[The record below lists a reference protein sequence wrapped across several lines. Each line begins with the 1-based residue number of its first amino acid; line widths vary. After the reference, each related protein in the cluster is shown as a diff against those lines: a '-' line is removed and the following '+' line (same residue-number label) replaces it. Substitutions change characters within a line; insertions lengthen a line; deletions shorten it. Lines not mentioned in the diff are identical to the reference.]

1 MVFVETKRGRRRDAR
16 SVLQY
21 VSTLAAGIAQVSAK
35 NTRLPL
41 CSAPMS
47 THEPIATNPL
57 RRGLVEDRTSDACAV
72 VIFGASGDLTRR
84 KLMPALYNLAWERA
98 LPGGFAVVGVA
109 RRDKTDDSFR
119 NDMRQAV
126 SSFSRRKPLDEAL
139 WADFERGLGYVRGAA
154 NEPATYSALRAHL
167 ERVDA
172 ERGTR
177 GNRLF
182 YLAVPPSEFGPIV
195 DGLRAEH
202 LVARSDRAR
211 ADGPWT
217 RVVFEKPFGHDLAS
231 ARVLN
236 DSVASAFDESQVFR
250 IDHYLGKETVQNL
263 LVFRF
268 ANLLFE
274 PVWGREHVD
283 HVQITVAEDIGLEGR
298 GRFYEQTGVTRD
310 IVENHLMQLL
320 CLTAMEPP
328 ISLSADAVRDEKVK
342 VLRSL
347 RPMERS
353 EVAQSVVRGQYG
365 RGVVHGEEAPAY
377 REEPDVSA
385 DSRVETYVAMRCF
398 VDNWR
403 WSGVPFYVRAG
414 KRLARRLTEIA
425 VVFHEVPRTLFRAN
439 SPQNAGAQG
448 GITPNV
454 LAVRIQ
460 PDEGIALRFISKE
473 PGQQTVLRDVA
484 MDFRYGMAFGS
495 HTPEAY
501 ERLLLDAMRGDAT
514 LFTRRDEVEAQ
525 WEYIDRVLAVWANDA
540 QPPPIYPAGSWGP
553 EQADELLARD
563 GRRWRKP

>member
-1 MVFVETKRGRRRDAR
+1 M
-16 SVLQY
+16 
-21 VSTLAAGIAQVSAK
+21 
-35 NTRLPL
+35 
-41 CSAPMS
+41 
-47 THEPIATNPL
+47 
-57 RRGLVEDRTSDACAV
+57 

-84 KLMPALYNLAWERA
+84 KLMPALYSLAFARA
-98 LPGGFAVVGVA
+98 LPGGFSVVGIS
-109 RRDKTDDSFR
+109 RRDATDESFR
-119 NDMRQAV
+119 ADMHEAV
-126 SSFSRRKPLDEAL
+126 RRFARLKPIDEAL
-139 WADFERGLGYVRGAA
+139 WADFERGLTYVRGAA
-154 NEPATYSALRAHL
+154 SDPATYESLRARL
-167 ERVDA
+167 ERIDN
-172 ERGTR
+172 ERNTQ

-195 DGLRAEH
+195 EGLRASRLANRPAQE
-202 LVARSDRAR
+202 RA
-211 ADGPWT
+211 GQPWT

-231 ARVLN
+231 ARALN
-236 DSVASAFDESQVFR
+236 ETVASVFDESQVFR

-263 LVFRF
+263 LVMRF

-283 HVQITVAEDIGLEGR
+283 QVQITVAEDLGIEGR

-328 ISLSADAVRDEKVK
+328 VSLSADAVRDEKVK

-347 RPMERS
+347 RPMAEN
-353 EVAQSVVRGQYG
+353 EVAQNVVRGQYG
-365 RGVVHGEEAPAY
+365 RGVVRGEEVPAY
-377 REEPDVSA
+377 REEADVSP

-414 KRLARRLTEIA
+414 KRLARRVTEIA
-425 VVFHEVPRTLFRAN
+425 VIFREVPRTLFRA
-439 SPQNAGAQG
+439 SQPE

-484 MDFRYGMAFGS
+484 MDFRYGAVFGS
-495 HTPEAY
+495 NTPEAY
-501 ERLLLDAMRGDAT
+501 ERLLLDAMRGEAT
-514 LFTRRDEVEAQ
+514 LFTRRDEVEGQ
-525 WEYIDRVLAVWANDA
+525 WEYIDRVLRAWAADPH
-540 QPPPIYPAGSWGP
+540 PPAIYPSGSWGP
-553 EQADELLARD
+553 ERADELLARD